1 MYRANKPLENIS
13 KLLKKKKVCAD
24 LVVPY
29 PPGIPVLIP
38 GQVVTEDIANF
49 LLGLYHSSNGIEI
62 HGLVQRGDE
71 ACLRLVKPG

>member
-1 MYRANKPLENIS
+1 
-13 KLLKKKKVCAD
+13 
-24 LVVPY
+24 
-29 PPGIPVLIP
+29 
-38 GQVVTEDIANF
+38 VVTEDIANF